1 MARGFQLLYAH
12 HVEWGPIAAIFS
24 TFRASCDLPRLRPYP
39 TPDGRL
45 CSCLSLQA
53 LGQSFL
59 ITQPEAVQGRRPPAH
74 IDSISSTTNSFV
86 KHCLKLRQSSKYRYS
101 SASAIVIRLTPIRE
115 IFMFHGIKN
124 KERDIL
130 DCLLLLDDAGIP
142 TEFVEAFDRLVN
154 LSAGVMRKIAGVQ
167 SMESTKAAAFLR
179 IPTSF
184 CDIHNNEGGSAF
196 QMLFPTLNRLVV
208 LDGIQDPG
216 NLGTLLRTAMAFG
229 WDGVFLLPGC
239 CDPFNDKAIRA
250 SRGSCFQIPIVSGD
264 WVHLESLKTSVSLSP
279 EFKFIWEDKPLAL
292 VVGSEGHGLSEES
305 KTVCELISIP
315 MAGGYES
322 LNVSVAGGIFL
333 FMLQAR
339 KHRTC

>member
-1 MARGFQLLYAH
+1 MSFVGK
-12 HVEWGPIAAIFS
+12 
-24 TFRASCDLPRLRPYP
+24 
-39 TPDGRL
+39 L
-45 CSCLSLQA
+45 CIRT
-53 LGQSFL
+53 SFNPPL
-59 ITQPEAVQGRRPPAH
+59 ITQPEAVQGQRPPAH
-74 IDSISSTTNSFV
+74 IESISSTTNPFV

-101 SASAIVIRLTPIRE
+101 SASAIVVGLTPIRE
-115 IFMFHGIKN
+115 IFTFHGIKN

-142 TEFVEAFDRLVN
+142 TELVEAFDRLVN
-154 LSAGVMRKIAGVQ
+154 VSAGVMRKIAGVQ
-167 SMESTKAAAFLR
+167 STESTKAAALLR

-184 CDIHNNEGGSAF
+184 CDIHNNEGSSDF
-196 QMLFPTLNRLVV
+196 QRLFPTLNRLLV

-264 WVHLESLKTSVSLSP
+264 WVHLESLKSRFKMKMLAGHPENSGYEKTSVSLSP
-279 EFKFIWEDKPLAL
+279 EFKFVWEDKPLAL